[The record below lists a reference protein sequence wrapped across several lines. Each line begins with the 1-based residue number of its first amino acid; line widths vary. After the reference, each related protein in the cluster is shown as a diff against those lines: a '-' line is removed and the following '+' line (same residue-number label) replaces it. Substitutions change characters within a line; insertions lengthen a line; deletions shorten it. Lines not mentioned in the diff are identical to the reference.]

1 MNKGSYVQPHIKSS
15 RQSQQANLLGGKQ
28 SLVCKKV
35 WA

>member
-1 MNKGSYVQPHIKSS
+1 MNKGTYVWFHIKSF
-15 RQSQQANLLGGKQ
+15 RQSQQVNLLAGKE